1 VRAGFAAVRLR
12 SAWLV
17 RSCDVLVRG
26 SVDTRRRIDYSP
38 LRFVRAEHARDH
50 AATRSQAGRPLPGRW
65 LAVLA
70 CAAGGGGASRD
81 AGGLARLPKPAEL
94 PPFGDSAE
102 GHRIRRVRRL
112 DDVPVA
118 LEEIWLDG
126 AQVRR
131 ITAADLSESLYLF
144 YRDRLGLLIAR
155 IEDRVGLAPAPDWL
169 DAPGVLPPGPV
180 GFIERIS
187 WSQAGESVEASRTWF
202 DTDKAR
208 YVSRLSEG

>member
-1 VRAGFAAVRLR
+1 LAEIEKQGLLERIQGSGNYVRQ
-12 SAWLV
+12 
-17 RSCDVLVRG
+17 
-26 SVDTRRRIDYSP
+26 RI
-38 LRFVRAEHARDH
+38 
-50 AATRSQAGRPLPGRW
+50 
-65 LAVLA
+65 
-70 CAAGGGGASRD
+70 GGGGLYKLFRLERPGG
-81 AGGLARLPKPAEL
+81 GGLPTATVLDVARLPKPAEL

-102 GHRIRRVRRL
+102 GHRIRRIRRL

-126 AQVRR
+126 AQVRQ

-155 IEDRVGLAPAPDWL
+155 IEDRLGLAPAPDWPE
-169 DAPGVLPPGPV
+169 APGVLPPGPV